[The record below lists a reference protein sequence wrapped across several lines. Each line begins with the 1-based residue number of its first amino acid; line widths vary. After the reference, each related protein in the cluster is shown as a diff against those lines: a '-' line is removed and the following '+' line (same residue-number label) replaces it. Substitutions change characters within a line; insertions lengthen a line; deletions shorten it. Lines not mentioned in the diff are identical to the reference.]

1 MSNLCESQLL
11 LRNKEKY
18 QQGSCHYFNGSFV
31 NIIKN

>member
-1 MSNLCESQLL
+1 MSNLRGSQL

-18 QQGSCHYFNGSFV
+18 QQGSSHYFNGSFV